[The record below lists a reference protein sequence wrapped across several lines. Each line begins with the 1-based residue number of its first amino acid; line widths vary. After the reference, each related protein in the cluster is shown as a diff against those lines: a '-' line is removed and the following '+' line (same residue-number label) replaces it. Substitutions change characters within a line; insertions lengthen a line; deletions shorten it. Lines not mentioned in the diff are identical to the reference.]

1 MNEEVQYFAVMV
13 LALIMILTIA
23 AIHGAIWIMITTM
36 QLYGTSILVFGSLT
50 VLSAVLL
57 ALNSTR
63 YSILHII
70 FIVVMCISLILFLG
84 SLLLASLEV
93 TVWI

>member
-1 MNEEVQYFAVMV
+1 
-13 LALIMILTIA
+13 
-23 AIHGAIWIMITTM
+23 MITTM

-63 YSILHII
+63 HSILHII
-70 FIVVMCISLILFLG
+70 FLVIMCISLILFLG
-84 SLLLASLEV
+84 GLLLASLEV
-93 TVWI
+93 TV